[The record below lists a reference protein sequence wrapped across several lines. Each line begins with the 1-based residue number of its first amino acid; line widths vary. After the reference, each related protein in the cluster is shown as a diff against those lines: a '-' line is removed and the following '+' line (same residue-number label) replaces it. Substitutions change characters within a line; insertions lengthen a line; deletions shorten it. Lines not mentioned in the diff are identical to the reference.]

1 MNQKTPGKQNKILFV
16 IIVCFAMYLLYG
28 IYFTA
33 FGANSRNMMRFFAIT
48 EGKQG
53 MVMTVQSIGCLVM
66 VVLLGLFGER
76 INKLYGLL
84 IGLIIMGAAS
94 IAIGT
99 MTLYT
104 APGSGYGL
112 LLFYALIGGIG
123 YIMIDLLMNG
133 AIADIYPDKKEKVL
147 PYVHAFYGLGAMLAP
162 LCVTALTAGA
172 ETAGVF
178 AVPYLV
184 FGIAA
189 MVMAAIFAVACRRAM
204 PETPYAD
211 MEKIRS
217 RAIQNPAEV
226 FKEKKAW
233 LFLISCFLYLFFQNS
248 LAVWAPTYFK
258 EVHGMSEAAGN
269 NMLVIYFLG
278 CLVIRLASPLV
289 YKFLS
294 VRRFYLIATTLSAV
308 TFGCMLLTGSM
319 TAKYILIFLT
329 GLLQGSA
336 VPGMVVMCCNAFPER
351 TASASSIVVF
361 GVSVSALIAP
371 PVLGWI
377 IEQTGY
383 TIPMWGIC
391 ICLLLSVGVLLLTKE
406 KDQGAF

>member
-1 MNQKTPGKQNKILFV
+1 MMNGNMPGKQNKILPV
-16 IIVCFAMYLLYG
+16 VIVCFAMYLLYG

-33 FGANSRNMMRFFAIT
+33 FGANSRNMMRFFDIA
-48 EGKQG
+48 EGRQG
-53 MVMTVQSIGCLVM
+53 MIMTVQSIGCLVM
-66 VVLLGLFGER
+66 VILLGLFGER
-76 INKLYGLL
+76 INKLHGLL
-84 IGLIIMGAAS
+84 TGLIIMGIAS

-99 MTLYT
+99 MTIYT
-104 APGSGYGL
+104 VPGSGYGL
-112 LLFYALIGGIG
+112 LLFYALVGGIG

-147 PYVHAFYGLGAMLAP
+147 PYVHAFYGLGAMVAP
-162 LCVTALTAGA
+162 LCVTALTAGDA
-172 ETAGVF
+172 AGVF

-189 MVMAAIFAVACRRAM
+189 MVLAVLFGIVCRRAM

-211 MEKIRS
+211 MEKIRR

-226 FKEKKAW
+226 FKEKRAW
-233 LFLISCFLYLFFQNS
+233 LFLLSCFLYLFFQNS
-248 LAVWAPTYFK
+248 MAVWAPTYFK

-269 NMLVIYFLG
+269 TMLVIYFLG
-278 CLVIRLASPLV
+278 CLVIRLASPFV
-289 YKFLS
+289 YRFLS

-308 TFGCMLLTGSM
+308 TYGCMLLTGSM

-361 GVSVSALIAP
+361 GVSASALIAP

-377 IEQTGY
+377 IESIGY
-383 TIPMWGIC
+383 TVPMWGIAV
-391 ICLLLSVGVLLLTKE
+391 CLLLSVGVLLLAKE
-406 KDQGAF
+406 KSEVA